1 VLASAILAPVVCA
14 APLPDEG
21 GVVGWVESTRGAPV
35 AGAVVSIFGK
45 GIRGGSLIT
54 LADAQGQFMLPSLP
68 AGSYTLRAVGSGH
81 QASAAQHVTVLPNR
95 DALFTLSLT
104 PVGVKPVDANG
115 PAEKPS
121 EGERE
126 WRWLMRHKRRS
137 VLETAGHDA
146 APETEG
152 SAPALS
158 PHATAHLASLGPLAG
173 SMELAATSGSG
184 SPAAAAGSGLPGGV
198 GSLRLQG
205 QLADGLRWSLGGL
218 IAESEGR
225 AWRTAAE
232 FVIEPG
238 GGHEVEVGAGYGAG
252 DQRPVHGGEPP
263 QPDRAVGAVFLRDRW
278 QLGHR
283 LTATTGAR
291 YTYVGF
297 LPDSHHADAI
307 VQIELRGDRR
317 TLVRGSVATRTLT
330 PGGDLLTLSTV
341 AASPA
346 ITWARLEE
354 GLRPAHSL
362 RYEVGV
368 DRSIGPARLGAY
380 LFDET
385 TRDVLLTTFD
395 GTTPVVRNA
404 GGAGARGFGLTLGRR
419 FGDVANGSVTY
430 TFGRARRTG
439 TLPLLADVPVT
450 SFDDAEFHDLVA
462 RLETVIDW
470 SDTRV
475 AALCRLSTLSE
486 DRAAAAPGAART
498 SGAARFDVQLTQ
510 GLPFLEPLTRA
521 DWEVLVAVRNMF
533 YEASQGAFL
542 DELAVQDPPTRV
554 VGGISVRF

>member
-1 VLASAILAPVVCA
+1 
-14 APLPDEG
+14 
-21 GVVGWVESTRGAPV
+21 
-35 AGAVVSIFGK
+35 
-45 GIRGGSLIT
+45 
-54 LADAQGQFMLPSLP
+54 
-68 AGSYTLRAVGSGH
+68 
-81 QASAAQHVTVLPNR
+81 
-95 DALFTLSLT
+95 
-104 PVGVKPVDANG
+104 
-115 PAEKPS
+115 
-121 EGERE
+121 
-126 WRWLMRHKRRS
+126 
-137 VLETAGHDA
+137 
-146 APETEG
+146 
-152 SAPALS
+152 
-158 PHATAHLASLGPLAG
+158 
-173 SMELAATSGSG
+173 
-184 SPAAAAGSGLPGGV
+184 V

-205 QLADGLRWSLGGL
+205 QLADGVRWSLGGL

-252 DQRPVHGGEPP
+252 DQGPAHVGVLAE
-263 QPDRAVGAVFLRDRW
+263 PDRVVGAVFLRDRW
-278 QLGHR
+278 RLGDR
-283 LTATTGAR
+283 LTATAGAR

-297 LPDSHHADAI
+297 LPDSHHADA
-307 VQIELRGDRR
+307 VLQIELRGDRQ

-354 GLRPAHSL
+354 GLRPARSM

-368 DRSIGPARLGAY
+368 DRDLGHARLGAH

-395 GTTPVVRNA
+395 GTTPVIRNA
-404 GGAGARGFGLTLGRR
+404 GDFGARGLGLTIGRR
-419 FGDVANGSVTY
+419 FGGVADGSVTY
-430 TFGRARRTG
+430 TFGRGHRG
-439 TLPLLADVPVT
+439 GSMPIHADVPVA
-450 SFDDAEFHDLVA
+450 SFEEAQFHDLVA

-475 AALCRLSTLSE
+475 AALCRLSALSD
-486 DRAAAAPGAART
+486 DRGAAGAGPAHTT
-498 SGAARFDVQLTQ
+498 SAARFDVQLTQ

-521 DWEVLVAVRNMF
+521 DWEILVAVRNMF
-533 YEASQGAFL
+533 YEASQSGFL